1 MLRRGIAIVDG
12 RGGEGGRGRGEGT
25 DRLEL
30 GGLDSLMTVP
40 HYTIRYNNHLSSSF
54 FSRCC
59 RFPLDRFP
67 RIHYF
72 MLIITNS
79 HLKSSL
85 TLRLIYR
92 DDEVSDRGKGKVVE

>member
-12 RGGEGGRGRGEGT
+12 RGGGGGRGEGT
-25 DRLEL
+25 DRSEL
-30 GGLDSLMTVP
+30 GGLESLMTVP

-72 MLIITNS
+72 MMIITNS
-79 HLKSSL
+79 LLKSSFAK
-85 TLRLIYR
+85 LIYI
-92 DDEVSDRGKGKVVE
+92 DDEVSDSGKGKVVE